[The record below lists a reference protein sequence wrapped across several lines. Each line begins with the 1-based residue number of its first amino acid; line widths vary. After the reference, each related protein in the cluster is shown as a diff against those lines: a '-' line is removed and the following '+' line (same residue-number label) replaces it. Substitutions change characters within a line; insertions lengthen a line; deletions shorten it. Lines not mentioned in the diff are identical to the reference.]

1 MSAAPQ
7 LKPFHWKPGQTGNP
21 NGRPRKLLK
30 RIDEMLFADGLHP
43 YTELMKLMPDLKSK
57 EQAEVW
63 LELLTYCQAKPK
75 TVEEE
80 LDPLKAL
87 STEALIKLVQDKI
100 PESTSN
106 DKDKE

>member
-7 LKPFHWKPGQTGNP
+7 LKPYHWKPGQTGNP
-21 NGRPRKLLK
+21 TGRPRKLLK
-30 RIDEMLFADGLHP
+30 RIDEMFFADGIHP
-43 YTELMKLMPDLKSK
+43 YTELMKLMPDLKAK

-75 TVEEE
+75 VVEEE

-87 STEALIKLVQDKI
+87 STEALINLVREKI
-100 PESTSN
+100 PESTN
-106 DKDKE
+106 ETKE